1 MVITMVLERE
11 SAVIAQRKCEF
22 SGVITAL
29 LTLTDFTLHFSCC
42 FTKLLHSDFILL
54 LNSFTLQEKCY

>member
-29 LTLTDFTLHFSCC
+29 LLCKQADI
-42 FTKLLHSDFILL
+42 ILL
-54 LNSFTLQEKCY
+54 FLSLLDNQAVIF

>member
-11 SAVIAQRKCEF
+11 SAVIAQLKCEL

-29 LTLTDFTLHFSCC
+29 SLCKQADI
-42 FTKLLHSDFILL
+42 ILL
-54 LNSFTLQEKCY
+54 FL

>member
-29 LTLTDFTLHFSCC
+29 LLCKQADI
-42 FTKLLHSDFILL
+42 ILL
-54 LNSFTLQEKCY
+54 FFVTA

>member
-11 SAVIAQRKCEF
+11 SAVIAQLKCEF

-29 LTLTDFTLHFSCC
+29 SLFKHADI
-42 FTKLLHSDFILL
+42 ILL
-54 LNSFTLQEKCY
+54 FL